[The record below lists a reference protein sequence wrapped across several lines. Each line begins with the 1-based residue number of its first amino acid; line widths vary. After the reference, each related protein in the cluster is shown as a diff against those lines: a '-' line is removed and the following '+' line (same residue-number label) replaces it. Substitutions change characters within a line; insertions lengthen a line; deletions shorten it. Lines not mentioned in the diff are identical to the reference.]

1 MYVGDMA
8 EKFGDRDAIVIDAHR
23 ESATYTQLDER
34 SNQVARLCRRL
45 GLDVGD
51 GIAILLEN
59 SVEFFEV
66 WWGAFRSGLYVT
78 PVNWHL
84 TTAEVTYLLEDS
96 GARIVFFSTGL
107 RHIVEP
113 LLAAQPNLLGIQVG
127 GSAGEGGRGVL
138 AYEDLMANEPTTR
151 IDAEVMGGTMF
162 YSSGTTGRPRCV

>member
-59 SVEFFEV
+59 AYVLIRIIHCRWIAGFEYFYDCGDRIGILIPFPSLENV
-66 WWGAFRSGLYVT
+66 WDVFCTDICFHRYTQTRYRCGRSFSN
-78 PVNWHL
+78 VN
-84 TTAEVTYLLEDS
+84 
-96 GARIVFFSTGL
+96 
-107 RHIVEP
+107 
-113 LLAAQPNLLGIQVG
+113 
-127 GSAGEGGRGVL
+127 
-138 AYEDLMANEPTTR
+138 
-151 IDAEVMGGTMF
+151 
-162 YSSGTTGRPRCV
+162 